1 MGLFKEPVFS
11 NVLEQAL
18 IYVLQLQDV
27 GEPVLDEA
35 SVARAH
41 AGIYVLMLLGC
52 MLTYADVC

>member
-41 AGIYVLMLLGC
+41 AGVFSSK
-52 MLTYADVC
+52 